1 MTSGSAP
8 GGAAALA
15 GPVAVLGFGNQ
26 GEAQALNLRDSG
38 VPVVV
43 GARAGGAGETRA
55 RAHGFAT
62 FPLDR
67 AVQGV
72 RVCAVM
78 LPDER
83 IPELWP
89 AVAAA
94 LAPGAG
100 VVFAH
105 GFSLLYGGLAFPA
118 GSDVVLVSPTGPGR
132 VLREVYVKGQ
142 GLPAYL
148 AVHQDGSGDAWGL
161 ATRYAHAIGSGR
173 ATLWRT
179 TVREETEVDLFGEQ
193 SVLCGGMNELVTA
206 AFETLVARGYSAEI
220 AYLECVHQL
229 KYLADLLHERGVAG
243 MRRGI
248 SGTALYG
255 DLTRGPRVIGEAS
268 RAAMAALLE
277 EIRSG
282 AFAREWADE
291 YRQGTPAIAR
301 GLARAA
307 AHPIERARE
316 SALGA
321 HGGPGG
327 SAGEEAGGSP
337 GGNPGD
343 EPAPGA
349 RGESRKALS
358 KN

>member
-1 MTSGSAP
+1 VTSRTEGVP
-8 GGAAALA
+8 ALE

-43 GARAGGAGETRA
+43 GARTGGGGESRA
-55 RAHGFAT
+55 RAHGFESL
-62 FPLDR
+62 PLDR
-67 AVQGV
+67 AVKGA
-72 RVCAVM
+72 RVCAVL

-94 LAPGAG
+94 LPPGTG

-105 GFSLLYGGLAFPA
+105 GFSLLYGGLAFPV

-132 VLREVYVKGQ
+132 VLREVYVKGH

-148 AVHQDGSGDAWGL
+148 AVHRDSTGDAWGL

-179 TVREETEVDLFGEQ
+179 TVHEETEVDLFGEQ

-206 AFETLVARGYSAEI
+206 AFETLVAKGYSAEI

-282 AFAREWADE
+282 AFAREWAEE
-291 YRQGTPAIAR
+291 YRKGSPTIAR
-301 GLARAA
+301 GLAGAA
-307 AHPIERARE
+307 THPIERARE
-316 SALGA
+316 SALGE
-321 HGGPGG
+321 GGGAAGAGG
-327 SAGEEAGGSP
+327 GAVAGGSP
-337 GGNPGD
+337 GSREPESPGK
-343 EPAPGA
+343 GQ
-349 RGESRKALS
+349 GESRKALS

>member
-1 MTSGSAP
+1 MHEGRSVTSRTEVVP
-8 GGAAALA
+8 ALE

-38 VPVVV
+38 AAVVV
-43 GARAGGAGETRA
+43 GARAGGGGESRA
-55 RAHGFAT
+55 RAHGFET
-62 FPLDR
+62 LPLDR

-89 AVAAA
+89 AVAEA
-94 LAPGAG
+94 LPPGTG

-148 AVHQDGSGDAWGL
+148 AVHHDGTGGAWGL

-179 TVREETEVDLFGEQ
+179 TVHEETEVDLFGEQ

-268 RAAMAALLE
+268 RAAMVSLLE

-282 AFAREWADE
+282 AFAREWAEE
-291 YRQGTPAIAR
+291 YRKGSPTIAR
-301 GLARAA
+301 GLASAE

-321 HGGPGG
+321 GGG
-327 SAGEEAGGSP
+327 AGVGEGTETVP
-337 GGNPGD
+337 
-343 EPAPGA
+343 PA
-349 RGESRKALS
+349 
-358 KN
+358 

>member
-1 MTSGSAP
+1 MHEGRSVTSRTEVVP
-8 GGAAALA
+8 ALE

-38 VPVVV
+38 AAVVV
-43 GARAGGAGETRA
+43 GARAGGGGESRA
-55 RAHGFAT
+55 RAHGFET
-62 FPLDR
+62 LPLDR

-89 AVAAA
+89 AVAEA
-94 LAPGAG
+94 LPPGTG

-148 AVHQDGSGDAWGL
+148 AVHHDGTGGAWGL

-179 TVREETEVDLFGEQ
+179 TVHEETEVDLFGEQ

-206 AFETLVARGYSAEI
+206 AFETLVAKGYSAEI

-268 RAAMAALLE
+268 RAAMVSLLE

-282 AFAREWADE
+282 EFAREWRGE
-291 YRQGTPAIAR
+291 IAR
-301 GLARAA
+301 GRRGLDEKVELAAR
-307 AHPIERARE
+307 HPIEAARARALE
-316 SALGA
+316 STVEQI
-321 HGGPGG
+321 P
-327 SAGEEAGGSP
+327 S
-337 GGNPGD
+337 
-343 EPAPGA
+343 EP
-349 RGESRKALS
+349 SREWP
-358 KN
+358 